1 MAEYE
6 RPDHIRQGHL
16 FDPAVVRRELWQLL
30 LIFLAD
36 RPLMALVE
44 KEARGGQTLD
54 GLHNEFCEDEITRIL
69 MNSAITLRVL
79 DDRDSGTL
87 QRVEPCGELQTR
99 GQTEALTFREA
110 CNKIVHA
117 TRVNF
122 DIERLDGRPLDRPST
137 EPTFMNPKIYLY
149 GVRQGAEWR
158 AMLDVIAYVHGA
170 IQVV

>member
-6 RPDHIRQGHL
+6 RPEHIRQGHL
-16 FDPAVVRRELWQLL
+16 FDPAFVRRELWQLL

-36 RPLMALVE
+36 KPLLALSMAE
-44 KEARGGQTLD
+44 PADGHTLD

-69 MNSAITLRVL
+69 MNSAISLRIL
-79 DDRDSGTL
+79 DDRDGGVL
-87 QRVEPCGELQTR
+87 QRAAACGELHIN
-99 GQTEALTFREA
+99 GQSEPLSFREA

-122 DIERLDGRPLDRPST
+122 DIERLDGEPLADPVG
-137 EPTFMNPKIYLY
+137 EPTFLNPKIYLY
-149 GVRQGAEWR
+149 GARNGTEWK
-158 AMLDVIAYVHGA
+158 AVLNIASYVHGA